1 MSNIVVP
8 INASGIPADERGKQR
23 LRVAVQSGKEIISTV
38 VDVTSGQASA
48 QLQLDTTGSVT
59 IAVGPEST
67 SAADLFRRNTPTVTV
82 RPQAGEGGLVYKV
95 NPIVIT
101 LPIWRLWL
109 IWCRTFTISGY
120 VYGTDGN
127 PVPSAQVSAYN
138 VDWFWWW
145 SSTSQV
151 GPTAITDPTGYF
163 SIEFTWCCGWLP
175 WYWWELQEWRLDPVL
190 VDKIQP
196 VLKLNPGLHVNSPSP
211 ELSLSF
217 SALNPQPLPPFKHP
231 AARPNVTAPE
241 LNPST
246 LSAIREKLVNVL
258 PTVPEFER
266 FCLWP
271 WCPWTP
277 WFDCDPNIIF
287 KVTQSCGG
295 LNNVIL
301 NENVW
306 QARIDIPTS
315 LSVTLTANSE
325 ACTIPPQPGQ
335 PDGACFL
342 FTAACSV
349 AAEDIGITGSGTLA
363 GLANPGSEDQPFTGA
378 VGIYGQ
384 FGYLPSEPH
393 YADYYAIQYRP
404 EGTSTWLPVPAS
416 ALQPF
421 SMTYFDAT
429 KSFPFQWF
437 NPVFAPG
444 PLPLTGLPGQ
454 FAQVYM
460 SSEFFQLS
468 NPTPPNDW
476 GSPLTG
482 QVWTNN
488 IDQVAAIETAGFFTD
503 GPYEFQIVGYTLE
516 TDGTISS
523 NGALPGCGKPSKLG
537 VNYNNDF
544 TLYFANPI
552 PGETYPDTAINSIS
566 FNGSAL
572 PPCGIITLPPSVPFS
587 FVVNFTASD
596 AEGFL
601 DSYSLTL
608 QYGTNPPTDLVSLAS
623 VGCVAPPPP
632 SPSCGNTALSGGQVG
647 PTYPDAIIE
656 GAVRPFW
663 NGGTMTLTFAD
674 GLALFPTNCA
684 YELILTVNKRNI
696 VNCLTEYDYYQETV
710 YYSFT
715 VLYS

>member
-8 INASGIPADERGKQR
+8 VNASAVPADERGKQR
-23 LRVAVQSGKEIISTV
+23 IRVAVRSGKETVSTV
-38 VDVTSGQASA
+38 VDVASGQARA
-48 QLQLDTTGSVT
+48 ELQLDTSGSVT

-67 SAADLFRRNTPTVTV
+67 SAADLFLRNTPTVTV
-82 RPQAGEGGLVYKV
+82 RPQAGEGNLIYKV
-95 NPIVIT
+95 NPIIIT

-145 SSTSQV
+145 SSTDQV

-175 WYWWELQEWRLDPVL
+175 WYWWELREWRLDPVL
-190 VDKIQP
+190 VDKIQS
-196 VLKLNPGLHVNSPSP
+196 VLKLNPALRVSSPSP

-217 SALNPQPLPPFKHP
+217 SALNPQPLPPVRKAGP
-231 AARPNVTAPE
+231 RRTVTVPKLDPTALLATRE
-241 LNPST
+241 QILN
-246 LSAIREKLVNVL
+246 LL

-271 WCPWTP
+271 WCLWTP
-277 WFDCDPNIIF
+277 WFDCAPNIIF
-287 KVTQSCGG
+287 KVTQNCGG
-295 LNNVIL
+295 SNNVIL
-301 NENVW
+301 DENVW

-325 ACTIPPQPGQ
+325 ACTIPPQSGQ

-342 FTAACSV
+342 FTGACGV
-349 AAEDIGITGSGTLA
+349 AAENIGITGSGPLA
-363 GLANPGSEDQPFTGA
+363 GFADPGSEDRPFTGL
-378 VGIYGQ
+378 VNIYGQ
-384 FGYLPSEPH
+384 FGYIPSDLH
-393 YADYYAIQYRP
+393 YADYYSVQYRP
-404 EGTSTWLPVPAS
+404 AGTSSWSPVPSS

-421 SMTYFDAT
+421 TMTYFDAT
-429 KSFPFQWF
+429 KPFPNQWF
-437 NPVFAPG
+437 NPVFAPA
-444 PLPLTGLPGQ
+444 PLPLTGMPGQ
-454 FAQVYM
+454 FATVYE
-460 SSEFFQLS
+460 SPQFFQLS

-476 GSPLTG
+476 GNPLSG

-488 IDQVAAIETAGFFTD
+488 IDQVAAIETAGFFVD
-503 GPYEFQIVGYTLE
+503 GPYEFQIIGYTLQ

-523 NGALPGCGKPSKLG
+523 NGALAGCGKPSPLG
-537 VNYNNDF
+537 FNYNNDF
-544 TLYFANPI
+544 TLYFANPT
-552 PGETYPDTAINSIS
+552 PGETTPDTSINSVY

-572 PPCGIITLPPSVPFS
+572 PACGIQTLPPSVPFS

-601 DSYSLTL
+601 DSYALSL
-608 QYGTNPPTDLVSLAS
+608 QWGTNAPVPLVSCGCALPPT
-623 VGCVAPPPP
+623 
-632 SPSCGNTALSGGQVG
+632 PSCALSTTEIGVQVG
-647 PTYPDAIIE
+647 PCYADAVAQ

-663 NGGTMTLTFAD
+663 YGGTMTLTFAD
-674 GLALFPTNCA
+674 ASSLFPQNCA
-684 YELILTVNKRNI
+684 YDLILTVYKRNI
-696 VNCLTEYDYYQETV
+696 VNCDAEYDVYQETV

-715 VLYS
+715 VLFSA